1 MKFVLNNKIE
11 EIDAPLGSSTL
22 DFLRKKGFT
31 GVKEACHEGECGA
44 CMILLG
50 EIEDSTVKYKA
61 VTSCILPLGDIIG
74 KHVVT
79 IEGINQEKLTPIQEA
94 IVEEGASQCGFCT
107 PGFVMSLTGFFLNEN
122 FVKEDILTA
131 IEGNLCR
138 CGTYAAIRRAAEKLA
153 EKIEVNDLSYSARIN
168 YLIELGV
175 IPDYFKEIPAKL
187 EKLNEKVETNDK
199 GTKIAGATDL
209 LVQREKIENPVF
221 LKQLQIRD
229 DIWEEE
235 GHIYIGALASM
246 EDIRMSEKLNE
257 LFDIKNDLAVVSA
270 LPIRIRAT
278 LGGNLVNA
286 SPIGDLTIYFL
297 GLGAEIS
304 LRKGEK
310 SRILPLK
317 DFYKGYKQMD
327 LEEGE
332 VVEWLRIKSKKRFF
346 NFEKVAMRKYV
357 DIASVNSAIS
367 FEKAENKIKNVHLS
381 VGGVAPVPKYL
392 EKTSNFLND
401 KEVNSEVVREAL
413 EIADSEISPISDVRG
428 SAKYKRLLV
437 RQLIIAHFMT
447 LFPEMEVKL

>member
-1 MKFVLNNKIE
+1 MKFILNNKIE

-50 EIEDSTVKYKA
+50 EMKGSIVKYKA
-61 VTSCILPLGDIIG
+61 VTSCILPLGEIIG

-138 CGTYAAIRRAAEKLA
+138 CGTYAAIKRAAEKLA
-153 EKIEVNDLSYSARIN
+153 EKIAVDNLNYSARIN

-175 IPDYFKEIPAKL
+175 IPDYFKDIPAKL
-187 EKLNEKVETNDK
+187 EELNEKLETNDK
-199 GTKIAGATDL
+199 GIKVAGATDL
-209 LVQREKIENPVF
+209 LVQRKEIGKPVF
-221 LKQLQIRD
+221 LNQMEIRD

-235 GHIYIGALASM
+235 EYIYIGALASM
-246 EDIRMSEKLNE
+246 EDIRLSKKLNE
-257 LFDIKNDLAVVSA
+257 LFDIKNDLTVVSA

-310 SRILPLK
+310 RRIIALK

-332 VVEWLRIKSKKRFF
+332 IVEWLRIKSIKRYF
-346 NFEKVAMRKYV
+346 NFEKIAMRKYV

-367 FEKAENKIKNVHLS
+367 FEKEENKIKNVHLS
-381 VGGVAPVPKYL
+381 IGGVAPVPKYL
-392 EKTSNFLND
+392 EKTSSFLND
-401 KEVNSEVVREAL
+401 KKVNSEVVNQAL

-437 RQLIIAHFMT
+437 RQLIIAHFMA
-447 LFPEMEVKL
+447 LFPKMEVKL